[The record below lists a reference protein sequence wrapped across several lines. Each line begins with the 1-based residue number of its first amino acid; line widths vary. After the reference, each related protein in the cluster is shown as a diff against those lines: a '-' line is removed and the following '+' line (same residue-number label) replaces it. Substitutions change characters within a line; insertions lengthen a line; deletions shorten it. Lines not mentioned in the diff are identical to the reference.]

1 MAKEFKDEE
10 CQKWI
15 AYLKEILDGKGSME
29 KTFYLIGCVTAFA
42 GTKDERSFTSTQLKE
57 IFDIAREG

>member
-1 MAKEFKDEE
+1 MIKLDN
-10 CQKWI
+10 
-15 AYLKEILDGKGSME
+15 LKEILDGKGSME